1 MVMFDIRGNELFL
14 CIFFAKNHGTDL
26 VQNIYC
32 TENVRTIKYFTKI
45 NFHKLLTW

>member
-26 VQNIYC
+26 VQ
-32 TENVRTIKYFTKI
+32 KYILWKM
-45 NFHKLLTW
+45 LEL

>member
-26 VQNIYC
+26 VQNIYFM
-32 TENVRTIKYFTKI
+32 ENIRTIKTTILQKLIFT
-45 NFHKLLTW
+45 NY